1 MKGSLAGLLFLVVCI
16 VLAALLLAHV
26 IKPVVS
32 GAIFAIALV
41 VFGIVSRGFRRP
53 AGPAE

>member
-1 MKGSLAGLLFLVVCI
+1 MKGSLAGLLFLLVCV

-26 IKPVVS
+26 VKPLVS
-32 GAIFAIALV
+32 GMIFAIALV

>member
-26 IKPVVS
+26 I
-32 GAIFAIALV
+32 ALV